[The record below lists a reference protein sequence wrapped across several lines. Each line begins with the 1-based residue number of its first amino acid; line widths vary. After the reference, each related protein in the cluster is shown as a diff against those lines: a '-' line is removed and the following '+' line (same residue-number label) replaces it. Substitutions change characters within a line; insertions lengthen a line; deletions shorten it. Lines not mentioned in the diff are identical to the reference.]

1 MHPSAPRRRAG
12 ACSRRC
18 GASGAAC
25 LPERLPAC
33 LLGCRE
39 LGAEA
44 GALHWARMWQ
54 LSGAREREA
63 LVLMLQVK
71 ARLQVGGQ
79 SC

>member
-1 MHPSAPRRRAG
+1 
-12 ACSRRC
+12 
-18 GASGAAC
+18 
-25 LPERLPAC
+25 
-33 LLGCRE
+33 
-39 LGAEA
+39 
-44 GALHWARMWQ
+44 MWQ